1 MRCNNKI
8 FFILFIIF
16 NVFCYINCK
25 EPDLKECIIDNN
37 GKFKYIQIKVNNI
50 ENQNESKI
58 IIRGTSNNVKYH
70 KDIFTNFI
78 NNEINKNIQMKNNF
92 SFEIIG
98 GGKIIFDNKN
108 KTIILYG
115 YSTAYGPADHS
126 LTSSIIKKY
135 YPNYEIEIK
144 YD

>member
-1 MRCNNKI
+1 MRCFNKI
-8 FFILFIIF
+8 LFILFIII
-16 NVFCYINCK
+16 NVMCYINCK

-58 IIRGTSNNVKYH
+58 IIRGT
-70 KDIFTNFI
+70 DIFTNFI
-78 NNEINKNIQMKNNF
+78 NNEINNNIQMKNNF

>member
-1 MRCNNKI
+1 MRSNNKI
-8 FFILFIIF
+8 LFILFIIF

-25 EPDLKECIIDNN
+25 ESDLKECIIDNN
-37 GKFKYIQIKVNNI
+37 GKFKYIQIKVNDI
-50 ENQNESKI
+50 KNQNESKI
-58 IIRGTSNNVKYH
+58 IIRGTSDNVKYH

-78 NNEINKNIQMKNNF
+78 NNEINNNIQMKNNY

-98 GGKIIFDNKN
+98 GGKIIFNNEN